1 MNILLVTV
9 TYPPETR
16 AISLMMR
23 ELAQSL
29 AGQGHSVT
37 VVTCWPNSRFV
48 PEGVDISFFKTVE
61 KEGGITVLRVKTLP
75 GYGRHYFIRGLA
87 QLWMPRSF
95 MAAVRR
101 YAGKPID
108 RVIVYS
114 PPLPL
119 ALVGERV
126 KKEYGSRFILN
137 IQDIFPQNAVD
148 LGILNNPWLIRFFER
163 MEQRVYAACDRMSS
177 HTVSSVRFLI
187 ASRGVPEKKISYIPN
202 WVDLA
207 LPASPAKV
215 ADHRVRM
222 GLQGKFVFLFSGV
235 MGPAQGLDLVL
246 DIAAS
251 VRDLEAV
258 RFVFLGDGSEKK
270 RLIERAERQQLGNV
284 LFYPYVSAQEYPALV
299 SQVADA
305 GLVVLSMK
313 NKTPVIPGKLLGFM
327 AESKPVV
334 AFLHKE
340 SDAHELIRQAD
351 CGFSALSDDA
361 ALAAGLVRKVY
372 AQRGELNR
380 LGDNGRDY
388 VAEHFSKEAV
398 LKELLKLF

>member
-1 MNILLVTV
+1 
-9 TYPPETR
+9 
-16 AISLMMR
+16 MMR

-37 VVTCWPNSRFV
+37 VATCWPNSRFV
-48 PEGVDISFFKTVE
+48 PAGADLSVFKTVE
-61 KEGGITVLRVKTLP
+61 KEAGVTVLRVKTLP

-87 QLWMPRSF
+87 QLLMPRSF
-95 MAAVRR
+95 MTAVRR
-101 YAGKPID
+101 YADKPID

-126 KKEYGSRFILN
+126 KKEYGAKFILN
-137 IQDIFPQNAVD
+137 IQDIFPQNAID
-148 LGILNNPWLIRFFER
+148 LGILKNPLLIRFFED
-163 MEQRVYAACDRMSS
+163 MERRVYAASDRMSS

-202 WVDLA
+202 WIDTGA
-207 LPASPAKV
+207 FSSSAKAV
-215 ADHRVRM
+215 DHRGRM

-251 VRDLEAV
+251 VRDLEAL

-270 RLIERAERQQLGNV
+270 RLSERAEREQLGNV
-284 LFYPYVSAQEYPALV
+284 LFYPYVSAQEYPSLV
-299 SQVADA
+299 SQVADV

-327 AESKPVV
+327 AESKPVA

-340 SDAHELIRQAD
+340 SDAHELIRMAD
-351 CGFSALSDDA
+351 CGFSAWSDNAKHA
-361 ALAAGLVRKVY
+361 ARLVREIY
-372 AQRGELNR
+372 AQREELDR
-380 LGDNGRDY
+380 LGDHGRVY

-398 LKELLKLF
+398 LKQLLEFL